1 MGNFATLK
9 EVILLKVNLT
19 TRLKGTYW
27 LMSLGGVERTALE
40 VTVPVT
46 EGLLFFYN
54 LKVYVVIY

>member
-46 EGLLFFYN
+46 EGLLFF
-54 LKVYVVIY
+54 L